1 MRFLLFI
8 FDAAILVAIALVIYA
23 AYLAGKD
30 SKSKK
35 EGK

>member
-1 MRFLLFI
+1 MRFLLFV
-8 FDAAILVAIALVIYA
+8 FDAAIIVAIALTLYA

-35 EGK
+35 EEK